1 VCSGSW
7 LLLWFLVVVGGFV
20 VLCTSQ
26 NYTSAWFIF
35 SSVAGGFVISTSY
48 ENQQPVSKSFELSQD
63 AGCLDNIGTT
73 ALRITRP
80 LNCTTNLGKMDQVIN
95 TRTSKLRCILDW
107 WLQLSHSPVIFF
119 IDNALKI
126 PKFVLLS
133 HVFLHIHNQA
143 LDGGEI
149 SRICHFSH
157 CGCLVTHCPL

>member
-1 VCSGSW
+1 M
-7 LLLWFLVVVGGFV
+7 VVVIFGGCWGFCCSLHFPKLHLRV
-20 VLCTSQ
+20 VYFFFRGWGIRYFHILRKPATS
-26 NYTSAWFIF
+26 I
-35 SSVAGGFVISTSY
+35 
-48 ENQQPVSKSFELSQD
+48 EKLSFELSQD
-63 AGCLDNIGTT
+63 AGCFDNIGTT

-80 LNCTTNLGKMDQVIN
+80 LNCITNLGKMDQVIN

>member
-1 VCSGSW
+1 M
-7 LLLWFLVVVGGFV
+7 VVVGGFV

>member
-1 VCSGSW
+1 MQITRTALIHLVRSKHATYLVFPRQDSNPISAQGLYRRTS
-7 LLLWFLVVVGGFV
+7 LLK
-20 VLCTSQ
+20 TSPE
-26 NYTSAWFIF
+26 
-35 SSVAGGFVISTSY
+35 GVISTSY

-80 LNCTTNLGKMDQVIN
+80 LNCITNLGKMDQFIN

-133 HVFLHIHNQA
+133 FTCVF
-143 LDGGEI
+143 
-149 SRICHFSH
+149 
-157 CGCLVTHCPL
+157 TYP